1 MEYLLLAPFLTMF
14 LQNVYYSDVAP
25 EMRRR
30 LASGLR
36 QLLEELRAV
45 ERRCPAHADRQCIR
59 ELRGSLENLL
69 ESLDRFGVV
78 VLWLIA
84 RESRGNPEGKRRVE
98 ARMASLDRCETP
110 EIRQIRA
117 RSVGIAMR
125 IIAVNNGGLLLYT
138 WPALIAFAWPS
149 VRKRFSR
156 FAMQAIDFH
165 QQFGS
170 AYVRVKHD
178 VLSL

>member
-1 MEYLLLAPFLTMF
+1 MEYLLLAPFLTAF
-14 LQNVYYSDVAP
+14 IQKVYYSDFAP

-36 QLLEELRAV
+36 RLLEELRAV
-45 ERRCPAHADRQCIR
+45 ERKYPAHADRQCIR
-59 ELRGSLENLL
+59 DLRESLGNLL
-69 ESLDRFGVV
+69 DALDRFGVV
-78 VLWLIA
+78 VLWLIG
-84 RESRGNPEGKRRVE
+84 RESRGNPDGKRRVD
-98 ARMASLDRCETP
+98 ARMARLAQCDIP
-110 EIRQIRA
+110 EVRDIRA
-117 RSVGIAMR
+117 RSVRIAMQA
-125 IIAVNNGGLLLYT
+125 IAVNNGGLLLYT

-149 VRKRFSR
+149 VRQRFSR